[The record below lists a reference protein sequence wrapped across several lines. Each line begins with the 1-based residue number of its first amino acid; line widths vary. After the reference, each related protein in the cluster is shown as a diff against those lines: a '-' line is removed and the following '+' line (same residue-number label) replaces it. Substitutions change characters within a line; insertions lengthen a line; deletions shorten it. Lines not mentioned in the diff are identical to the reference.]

1 VTSHLARI
9 FKHSFGGLT
18 KQVWLLAATQ
28 LINRCGT
35 MVVFFLSVYL
45 KDELHFGYREVGILM
60 ALFGIGSFVGTFV
73 GGKLTDKLGHISVMR
88 SSLLLGGL
96 LFVTV
101 SLFTSFWTLA
111 FGLFLMSASAEAFRP
126 ANMAAIFHFSTKETY
141 TRSVSL
147 NRLAI
152 NLGFSIGP
160 LVGGFLAKFNYSLI
174 FIVDGVTMLCSAL
187 LVILL
192 LKPGHGREEEKAK
205 ENIVQDSTRHSS
217 PWKDKAFLFFLP
229 LAMIYAMAFF
239 QFFTTM
245 PLYYKGV
252 EHLSEE
258 WIGVLMALNA
268 LLVAGVE
275 MILIAQIEHKTSRY
289 NLIALGYGLLLVSY
303 LMLMVFTGYVSL
315 LVITVIISFS
325 EMLAMP
331 FMNAFVNDRAH
342 SKSRGQYAAYYGMVW
357 SAAQVFTP
365 ILVTQILAIGSYFWV
380 WTIYGVL
387 ISAATV
393 GIKRLQSAVERNE
406 ELRVKN

>member
-1 VTSHLARI
+1 MSTPRLIRL
-9 FKHSFGGLT
+9 FKHSFGGLPKT
-18 KQVWLLAATQ
+18 VWLLALTQ

-73 GGKLTDKLGHISVMR
+73 GGKLTDRVGYLTVMR
-88 SSLLLGGL
+88 YSLLLGGL
-96 LFVTV
+96 LFCAV

-111 FGLFLMSASAEAFRP
+111 VGLFCMSASAEAFRP

-160 LVGGFLAKFNYSLI
+160 LVGGMLAKFNYSLI

-187 LVILL
+187 LVMLW
-192 LKPGHGREEEKAK
+192 LKPTHDRTKDQELEKDNTDDAQK
-205 ENIVQDSTRHSS
+205 HSS
-217 PWKDKAFLFFLP
+217 PWKDKLFLFFLP

-252 EHLSEE
+252 EHLSED

-275 MILIAQIEHKTSRY
+275 MILISQIENKTSRY
-289 NLIALGYGLLLVSY
+289 NIIAIGFVLLLISY
-303 LMLMVFTGYVSL
+303 LMLMVFTGFVSL
-315 LVITVIISFS
+315 VVITIIISFS

-331 FMNAFVNDRAH
+331 FMNGFVNDRAH
-342 SKSRGQYAAYYGMVW
+342 SKSRGQYAASYGMVW

-380 WTIYGVL
+380 WMVYGILVL
-387 ISAATV
+387 AATL
-393 GIKRLQSAVERNE
+393 GIKKLQYLLENGI
-406 ELRVKN
+406 KN

>member
-1 VTSHLARI
+1 MNASHFIRI
-9 FKHSFGGLT
+9 FKHSFGGLS
-18 KQVWLLAATQ
+18 KEVWFLAITQ

-35 MVVFFLSVYL
+35 MVIFFLSVYL

-73 GGKLTDKLGHISVMR
+73 GGKLTDKIGYNTVMR
-88 SSLLLGGL
+88 YSLLLGGI
-96 LFVTV
+96 LFCMV
-101 SLFTSFWTLA
+101 SMFTSFWTLA
-111 FGLFLMSASAEAFRP
+111 IGLFLMTASAEGFRP
-126 ANMAAIFHFSTKETY
+126 ANMAAIFHFSTKENY

-174 FIVDGVTMLCSAL
+174 FIVDGVTMLSGAL
-187 LVILL
+187 LVFLL
-192 LKPGHGREEEKAK
+192 LKPKQEREHPNTK
-205 ENIVQDSTRHSS
+205 EHDTEDSTRHSS
-217 PWKDKAFLFFLP
+217 PWKDRAFLFFLP
-229 LAMIYAMAFF
+229 LAMIYAMSFF

-275 MILIAQIEHKTSRY
+275 MILIAQIENKASRY
-289 NLIALGYGLLLVSY
+289 NLIILGYGLLLVSY
-303 LMLMVFTGYVSL
+303 LMLMVFTGYSSL
-315 LVITVIISFS
+315 VVITIIISFS

-357 SAAQVFTP
+357 SAAQVLTP
-365 ILVTQILAIGSYFWV
+365 ILVTQILAIGSYLWV
-380 WTIYGVL
+380 WTVYGLL
-387 ISAATV
+387 IAVATV
-393 GIKRLQSAVERNE
+393 GIRKLQLSVEGG
-406 ELRVKN
+406 KN